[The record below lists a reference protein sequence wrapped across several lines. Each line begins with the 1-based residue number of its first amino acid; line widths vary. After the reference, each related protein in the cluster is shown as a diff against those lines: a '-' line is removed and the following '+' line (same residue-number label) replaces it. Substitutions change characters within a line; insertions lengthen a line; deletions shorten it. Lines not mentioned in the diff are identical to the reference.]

1 MHFTCAVV
9 GKLANARQNKFFCGN
24 HVGRYN
30 TLRKLYRH
38 SLAEITA
45 QQIDIVYDKRIQ
57 FSRRKCKQ
65 LARIIEFIP
74 KQLADNRLHVLV
86 FHADFTPDN
95 AYAVVT
101 VTPEFMRI
109 YRFFYGNSI
118 EIVAFTQVGKSSNA
132 TGLCICIYRIGENKT
147 RRFKPCFIFLF
158 VARKPE
164 RIFEVTCDRE

>member
-1 MHFTCAVV
+1 MQEWHCHCF
-9 GKLANARQNKFFCGN
+9 
-24 HVGRYN
+24 
-30 TLRKLYRH
+30 
-38 SLAEITA
+38 AEIAT
-45 QQIDIVYDKRIQ
+45 QQIDVVYDKRIQ

-109 YRFFYGNSI
+109 YRFFYGNGV
-118 EIVAFTQVGKSSNA
+118 EIVAFAQIGKSSNTA
-132 TGLCICIYRIGENKT
+132 RLSICIYRVGENKT

-158 VARKPE
+158 VARKFE
-164 RIFEVTCDRE
+164 CIFEVTCDRG